1 MNIRLSALLFLAAL
15 LITVAGCG
23 SAPVVSDS
31 EAKAIKLATE
41 ADSEFKAGNY
51 QRALKLYEAALN
63 VDYSYENEY
72 GIGVNIINIA
82 RVYREIAKPE
92 DAHRF
97 LEMLLENNTPPFS
110 LPNDV
115 LAEAAFLNGLIYF
128 EGGNQTAAAKW
139 ADTALNNCIKS
150 CTTAGKIYNLK
161 ARLALDKKQYSEAL
175 LLAKK
180 GAELNKAPEQKNELS
195 NSFRIMAKGYENLNK
210 FNDAV
215 KYYTSALQIDK
226 ALGEGQKVAAD
237 LMGLGTTFLKEGNKQ
252 EAQKYFQR
260 ALLSYQGL
268 ADEKG
273 IATAEDMLKSLN
285 VNDSSP

>member
-15 LITVAGCG
+15 LITVASCG

-31 EAKAIKLATE
+31 EAKAIKLVTE
-41 ADSEFKAGNY
+41 ADTEFKAGNY

-97 LEMLLENNTPPFS
+97 LEMLLEENKTPFS

-115 LAEAAFLNGLIYF
+115 LAEAAFLNSLIYF
-128 EGGNQTAAAKW
+128 EGGDLTAAEKW
-139 ADTALNNCIKS
+139 ADTALDNCIKT
-150 CTTAGKIYNLK
+150 CTIAGKIYNLK
-161 ARLALDKKQYSEAL
+161 SRLALNKNQYSEAL

-180 GAELNKAPEQKNELS
+180 GADLNKAQEQKNELS
-195 NSFRIMAKGYENLNK
+195 NSYRIMAGGYENLN
-210 FNDAV
+210 NLAEAV
-215 KYYTSALQIDK
+215 KYYTLALQIDK

-237 LMGLGTTFLKEGNKQ
+237 LMG
-252 EAQKYFQR
+252 
-260 ALLSYQGL
+260 
-268 ADEKG
+268 
-273 IATAEDMLKSLN
+273 
-285 VNDSSP
+285 